1 MAPDHLHFRPARALR
16 RRIETSFH
24 EEREKLERLL
34 PGAEVLHTG
43 ATSVPAALTRGDL
56 DIHVRVSADGFPQAR
71 DKLAVVYTSYRS
83 DMWTAG
89 FAAFVSPASQI
100 ATGVA
105 LTAVGGEHDRRFVV
119 AWDRLKRNPQLLDEY
134 NALKVKYEGSP
145 DADSYEA
152 AKSAFFSALA
162 QVDAVSPD
170 LLDGNRTAD
179 R

>member
-1 MAPDHLHFRPARALR
+1 MSPDQLHFRPTRALR
-16 RRIETSFH
+16 GIENAFD
-24 EEREKLERLL
+24 EERGKIERLL

-56 DIHVRVSADGFPQAR
+56 DIHVRVWADGFSEAR
-71 DKLAVVYTSYRS
+71 DKLAVVYTSYS
-83 DMWTAG
+83 ADMWTAG
-89 FAAFVSPASQI
+89 FAAFVAPASRI
-100 ATGVA
+100 ASGVA

-119 AWDRLKRNPQLLDEY
+119 AWDRLKRNPQLLEDY
-134 NALKVKYEGSP
+134 NALKVQYEGSP

-152 AKSAFFSALA
+152 AKSAFFSALVQA
-162 QVDAVSPD
+162 DTVSPD